1 MRTVGLAIEHNRGRR
16 SEVGATEYSGSGI
29 RVGGVSGRDRSH
41 ANLGD
46 SSLSSTTTILDSG
59 PTGLRGGSPAGLRG
73 RSNRFEGGG
82 GITRPARQV
91 SQITRPVGLLAPCS
105 TRTQPATWRAARALR
120 TVCWQQPRSSASRR
134 LDGQQ
139 ESLARAYSSKA
150 AASTIAVRF
159 PLSRGSLRSPCGRA
173 ANGRD
178 WVLAPGSWGGTHRIP
193 VRSAGPRPVWST
205 GLSGSSRLLP
215 PFPGVDPGLELGG
228 GIGEHGPQHGEAVGL
243 LLVRRRAEAPRR
255 GSVGRIFGDGIG
267 PALALGQGWVRIIS
281 RSPLPIEMGFGLPRP
296 DSLVA
301 FGLGIKGIK

>member
-1 MRTVGLAIEHNRGRR
+1 MDVRGSAAPGCGIGGAPLELSGRQSDTPGCVR
-16 SEVGATEYSGSGI
+16 SRVGAAEHSGSGI

-41 ANLGD
+41 ANFGD

-59 PTGLRGGSPAGLRG
+59 PTGLRGGSPAVLRG
-73 RSNRFEGGG
+73 RSNRFEGVG

-105 TRTQPATWRAARALR
+105 TRTQPAAWRAARALR

-159 PLSRGSLRSPCGRA
+159 PLSRGSLRSSCGRA

-178 WVLAPGSWGGTHRIP
+178 WVLAPGSWRGSALNPGP
-193 VRSAGPRPVWST
+193 VRGVAAGVEHRVVGQFTAAPPVPRRRSGPGTRGRNRRARPSAR
-205 GLSGSSRLLP
+205 R
-215 PFPGVDPGLELGG
+215 GG
-228 GIGEHGPQHGEAVGL
+228 GPSP
-243 LLVRRRAEAPRR
+243 RA
-255 GSVGRIFGDGIG
+255 
-267 PALALGQGWVRIIS
+267 
-281 RSPLPIEMGFGLPRP
+281 
-296 DSLVA
+296 
-301 FGLGIKGIK
+301 